1 MRTEPPPRDTLRVRI
16 TRTPFSTKVS
26 HILFSPFPPVQ
37 INCRFKVH
45 PFLKQRLTTED
56 GFTLAKAGGGS

>member
-1 MRTEPPPRDTLRVRI
+1 
-16 TRTPFSTKVS
+16 VS